1 MENIVT
7 SDLSEFGYREL
18 KIAGQLLST
27 LKTDKDKTRFI
38 DEGLTVFFNKKS
50 GYVFL
55 SDENFNVAMMNGD
68 ILEDFI
74 NCPDCGNEAL
84 VSEFNAESDCC
95 KEFLEAIA

>member
-1 MENIVT
+1 MDNIVT

-18 KIAGQLLST
+18 KIAGQILST
-27 LKTDKDKTRFI
+27 FKTDKDKTRFI

-55 SDENFNVAMMNGD
+55 SDENYNVAMMNGD

-74 NCPDCGNEAL
+74 HCPDCGNEAL
-84 VSEFNAESDCC
+84 LSEFSTESDCC
-95 KEFLEAIA
+95 KEFLEAIT

>member
-74 NCPDCGNEAL
+74 NCPDCGNAAL
-84 VSEFNAESDCC
+84 ASEFSTESDCC